1 MDSGRLIFDSAS
13 SSSSRGPLLL
23 WGGGNP
29 VLRAVSPVVVG
40 VAEKG
45 GASKRRPF
53 FTSPDEVYEEYY
65 EEQLPE
71 KKRRLTSEQVH
82 LLERSFKEENK
93 LEPERKSE
101 LAQMLGLQPR
111 QVAVWFQNRRA
122 RWKNKQL
129 ERDFDQLKSS
139 YDALL
144 FDHDAL
150 LKDNH
155 RLRSQLSTLAEKLEE
170 ANEQGASGV
179 TVLTVDDQA
188 ASTADLTVL
197 NIQQKKVE
205 DMLSPGS
212 GGSAVV
218 EAEGGHHLV
227 ESSRESY
234 LPENYHCVELVDV
247 VGIHSEDDMS
257 DEGCSYYP
265 DGMFPEHHQQE
276 EVEAQLD
283 WCIWN

>member
-1 MDSGRLIFDSAS
+1 MDSGRLIFDSSS

-29 VLRAVSPVVVG
+29 VLRAVRPAVVG

-101 LAQMLGLQPR
+101 LAQKLGLQPR

-150 LKDNH
+150 LEDNH
-155 RLRSQLSTLAEKLEE
+155 RLRSQVNTLAEKLE
-170 ANEQGASGV
+170 ANEPGASGV
-179 TVLTVDDQA
+179 TVLAVDDRA
-188 ASTADLTVL
+188 ASTVDLTVL
-197 NIQQKKVE
+197 NIQQKTVE

-227 ESSRESY
+227 ESSREESY
-234 LPENYHCVELVDV
+234 LPKNYHCVELVDV

-265 DGMFPEHHQQE
+265 ERMFAEHHQPE

>member
-1 MDSGRLIFDSAS
+1 MFWS
-13 SSSSRGPLLL
+13 
-23 WGGGNP
+23 
-29 VLRAVSPVVVG
+29 
-40 VAEKG
+40 
-45 GASKRRPF
+45 
-53 FTSPDEVYEEYY
+53 
-65 EEQLPE
+65 E
-71 KKRRLTSEQVH
+71 KKKVR
-82 LLERSFKEENK
+82 LLERSFEEENK

-101 LAQMLGLQPR
+101 LSQKLGLQPR

-129 ERDFDQLKSS
+129 EHDFDQLKSS
-139 YDALL
+139 FDALL

-150 LKDNH
+150 LKDND
-155 RLRSQLSTLAEKLEE
+155 RLRSQVNTLAEKLE

-179 TVLTVDDQA
+179 TVLMVDDQA

-197 NIQQKKVE
+197 NIQQKKVA

-218 EAEGGHHLV
+218 EAEVGHHVV

-265 DGMFPEHHQQE
+265 DGMFTEHQQPE